1 MRSSRACRRSSCAR
15 ARTRRRSAALRQ
27 ARARHDAEAADR
39 PAPAGRHDAA
49 LARDRRGTA
58 QGGHGPGQ
66 VHRRAGRSSRRRAER
81 PAAGRIVARARIL
94 VHRSCRRAA
103 VRRDVCRPRAAGHH
117 HEGRRGLDRRDQW
130 RGRRRHRGL
139 RGAPADRGRG
149 HGPRRRGPRLHQ
161 GHRHDARPG
170 HVTVLSGARVVVT
183 GGAGNVGSHIVDAAI
198 AAGAREVVALDALVR
213 GVPANLAMA
222 LSTGKARLDRLDI
235 RDRAAV
241 AATIDGA
248 DVVFHQA
255 ALRWTRCQEAPRE
268 CHEVMVDGTF
278 NVLEAAAAA
287 KAKHVVLASSAVVY
301 GEPEALPMH
310 EDQPLN
316 GTTFYGSM
324 KVANEQLARA
334 FASLHGLP
342 TTTLRYFNVYGPRM
356 DVRSRFVEVMI
367 RWLNLID
374 TGKPLTLFGDG
385 SSSVDF
391 VYVGDVVRANLLA
404 CAAGRPAA
412 IVNVCSGVE
421 TKMRDLAALLLR
433 LTGSSVGMEFKPQP
447 RAALPARRVGDP
459 ARATEL
465 LGFKAETSL
474 EDGVRKLIEWRKEVL
489 KHGS

>member
-1 MRSSRACRRSSCAR
+1 MSS
-15 ARTRRRSAALRQ
+15 L
-27 ARARHDAEAADR
+27 E
-39 PAPAGRHDAA
+39 
-49 LARDRRGTA
+49 
-58 QGGHGPGQ
+58 
-66 VHRRAGRSSRRRAER
+66 
-81 PAAGRIVARARIL
+81 
-94 VHRSCRRAA
+94 
-103 VRRDVCRPRAAGHH
+103 
-117 HEGRRGLDRRDQW
+117 
-130 RGRRRHRGL
+130 
-139 RGAPADRGRG
+139 
-149 HGPRRRGPRLHQ
+149 
-161 GHRHDARPG
+161 
-170 HVTVLSGARVVVT
+170 GARVIVT

-213 GVPANLAMA
+213 GVPENLTGA
-222 LSTGKARLDRLDI
+222 LATGKASLREIDI
-235 RDRAAV
+235 RDREAV
-241 AATIDGA
+241 AASIDGA

-268 CHEVMVDGTF
+268 CQEVMVDGTF

-287 KAKHVVLASSAVVY
+287 RAKRVVLASSAVVY

-316 GTTFYGSM
+316 GMTFYGSM

-334 FASLHGLP
+334 FAHLHGVP
-342 TTTLRYFNVYGPRM
+342 ATTLRYFNVYGPRM

-374 TGKPLTLFGDG
+374 EGKPLTLFGDG

-404 CAAGRPAA
+404 CEHTGPAA

-447 RAALPARRVGDP
+447 EGALPARRVGDP
-459 ARATEL
+459 RRAKEL
-465 LGFKAETSL
+465 LGFEAKTTL
-474 EDGVRKLIEWRKEVL
+474 EEGVARLIEWRKEVL
-489 KHGS
+489 THGS

>member
-1 MRSSRACRRSSCAR
+1 MS
-15 ARTRRRSAALRQ
+15 TT
-27 ARARHDAEAADR
+27 
-39 PAPAGRHDAA
+39 
-49 LARDRRGTA
+49 LA
-58 QGGHGPGQ
+58 
-66 VHRRAGRSSRRRAER
+66 
-81 PAAGRIVARARIL
+81 
-94 VHRSCRRAA
+94 
-103 VRRDVCRPRAAGHH
+103 
-117 HEGRRGLDRRDQW
+117 
-130 RGRRRHRGL
+130 
-139 RGAPADRGRG
+139 
-149 HGPRRRGPRLHQ
+149 
-161 GHRHDARPG
+161 
-170 HVTVLSGARVVVT
+170 GARVVVT

-198 AAGAREVVALDALVR
+198 AAGAREVLALDALVR
-213 GVPANLAMA
+213 GVPENLAGA
-222 LSTGKARLDRLDI
+222 LATGKASLREIDI
-235 RDRAAV
+235 RDREAV
-241 AATIDGA
+241 AASIDGA

-334 FASLHGLP
+334 FSHLHGLP

-356 DVRSRFVEVMI
+356 DVRSRFVEVMV

-374 TGKPLTLFGDG
+374 EGKPLTLFGDG

-404 CAAGRPAA
+404 CASDAPAA

-421 TKMRDLAALLLR
+421 TRMRDLAALLLR

-447 RAALPARRVGDP
+447 EGALPARRVGDP
-459 ARATEL
+459 RRAERL

-474 EDGVRKLIEWRKEVL
+474 EEGLRRLIEWRRGVIARD
-489 KHGS
+489 